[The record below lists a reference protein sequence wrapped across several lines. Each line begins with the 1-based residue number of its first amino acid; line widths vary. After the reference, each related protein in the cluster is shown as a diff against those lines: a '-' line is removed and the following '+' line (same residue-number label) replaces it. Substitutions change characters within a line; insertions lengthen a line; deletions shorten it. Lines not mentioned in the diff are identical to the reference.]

1 MVNIYMGLAVA
12 LFLINVALWAIVI
25 KQRQDIKQLTDARDE
40 WWDAYASLLA
50 ENTRKHE
57 VLTAARDAHE
67 ELQRA
72 FMHVVRSERVA

>member
-1 MVNIYMGLAVA
+1 MANIYMGLAGA
-12 LFLINVALWAIVI
+12 LFILNVVLWAIVKNQRETI
-25 KQRQDIKQLTDARDE
+25 KNYEDARSE

>member
-1 MVNIYMGLAVA
+1 METLIAVVGAYVA
-12 LFLINVALWAIVI
+12 LIALVVSQYMQI
-25 KQRQDIKQLTDARDE
+25 KRIETERSE

-72 FMHVVRSERVA
+72 FMQVVRSERVA